1 MGRILVRFE
10 RVTTDVDTNVT
21 CVRLDDNS
29 ENEQC
34 SPEDSIDLS
43 DLDNEV
49 ENFDSEKREK
59 LEGIF
64 NDDGD
69 AKEKIR
75 REVELAWGLVGE
87 KDNSSP

>member
-43 DLDNEV
+43 DLV
-49 ENFDSEKREK
+49 KSFMEKAGKGE
-59 LEGIF
+59 
-64 NDDGD
+64 D
-69 AKEKIR
+69 
-75 REVELAWGLVGE
+75 VVGVR
-87 KDNSSP
+87 

>member
-43 DLDNEV
+43 DLV
-49 ENFDSEKREK
+49 KSFMEKAGKGVRK
-59 LEGIF
+59 SF
-64 NDDGD
+64 T
-69 AKEKIR
+69 
-75 REVELAWGLVGE
+75 
-87 KDNSSP
+87 S